1 MELFGIL
8 FIAITPIYL
17 LNKTVVILT
26 MQDYKIVEWLKKEYN
41 LEVTYATV
49 YARVHYRLQAK
60 LKVPRPQSALQD
72 VKAVELFK
80 KTSSRQS

>member
-26 MQDYKIVEWLKKEYN
+26 MQDYPAKYSEGLRLPCQPTGRAKNALVAEPLLRK
-41 LEVTYATV
+41 V
-49 YARVHYRLQAK
+49 YRRELTLVS
-60 LKVPRPQSALQD
+60 VD
-72 VKAVELFK
+72 VC
-80 KTSSRQS
+80 